1 MILVSMMRSL
11 VETDIYLLTGF
22 FTQVVVKHFTNI
34 TDIMDSEFYR
44 SYGDTQII
52 RWTLPFLS

>member
-34 TDIMDSEFYR
+34 TDITDSEFCR

-52 RWTLPFLS
+52 RWTLLFLS